1 MIIVFPPPP
10 QTILVTVTIGFNSS
24 EITAIQ
30 KMKQQLEMVDKFRKP
45 KVKVIEFSEKVYWY
59 KSQY

>member
-1 MIIVFPPPP
+1 MIIVLLPP
-10 QTILVTVTIGFNSS
+10 QTILTVTIGFNSS

-30 KMKQQLEMVDKFRKP
+30 KIKQQLEMVDKFRKP
-45 KVKVIEFSEKVYWY
+45 KVKVIKFREKVYWY